1 MSKSI
6 SVKKEA
12 EITMTGVDI
21 TQEWLSGAEWRVNSH
36 TKLGSAYK
44 LDCGY
49 EWGCM
54 KVWI

>member
-12 EITMTGVDI
+12 EITMTGVDF
-21 TQEWLSGAEWRVNSH
+21 TREWLSGAVWRVNIH
-36 TKLGSAYK
+36 TKLGSACK
-44 LDCGY
+44 VDCDY
-49 EWGCM
+49 EWGWL